1 MLYLTEAAMG
11 KLVSVCI
18 PTFNEEKNIVVAVE
32 SVEKIFVEQL
42 PQYELELIV
51 TDNASVDSTW
61 TVIKKLAESRPH
73 LKAVRFSRN
82 FGYQNSIF
90 AGLSLSTGDAVVEL
104 DADLEDPPDVIP
116 RFLEKWE
123 DGYEVVLGVRAK
135 RYGNW
140 LTLGLTWLFYRIL
153 NFMSEFEITKDSGDF
168 RLLDRKVVS
177 ALVEFPERNLYLRG
191 LVAFLGFKQTPVV
204 YDRQPRISGTSKF
217 KFLQYVVLAID
228 AITAFTKAPLRLIGA
243 LGFLLFLGSA
253 FLAIYYFGKY
263 LILGFPV
270 QGFATL
276 VILMLGLHGIT
287 FMFLGTIGE
296 YMGRI
301 FDDAKNRPRVVIDEA
316 VQYENPP
323 RFL

>member
-1 MLYLTEAAMG
+1 MEGLVN
-11 KLVSVCI
+11 KLISVCI
-18 PTFNEEKNIVVAVE
+18 PTYNEEKNVVEAVE
-32 SVEKIFVEQL
+32 SVEKMFAEQL
-42 PQYELELIV
+42 PQYDLELII

-61 TVIKKLAESRPH
+61 KIIKELAESRQH

-116 RFLEKWE
+116 RFIEKWE
-123 DGYEVVLGVRAK
+123 EGYDVVYGVRAK

-140 LTLGLTWLFYRIL
+140 LNLILTWVFYRAL
-153 NFMSEFEITKDSGDF
+153 NYMAEYEIPKDSGDF

-177 ALVEFPERNLYLRG
+177 VLVEFPERNLYLRG
-191 LVAFLGFKQTPVV
+191 LVAFLGFRQIPVV
-204 YDRQPRISGTSKF
+204 YDRQPRISGDSKF
-217 KFLQYVVLAID
+217 KFLQYVVLGID

-253 FLAIYYFGKY
+253 LLSFYYFGIY
-263 LILGFPV
+263 LVGGIPV
-270 QGFATL
+270 PGIATL
-276 VILMLGLHGIT
+276 VILMLGLHGVS

-296 YMGRI
+296 YLSRI
-301 FDDAKNRPRVVIDEA
+301 FDDSKKRPRVVIDE
-316 VQYENPP
+316 VIQYDNPP
-323 RFL
+323 KFL